1 MISEESKETIVEV
14 FTRLRDMSVEQ
25 TKKYMSNDAP
35 LDRLESTMNKTEQYN
50 RVLNELKGKEND
62 EFTE

>member
-1 MISEESKETIVEV
+1 MISKESKETIVEV

-35 LDRLESTMNKTEQYN
+35 LDKLESTMNKTEQYN

>member
-35 LDRLESTMNKTEQYN
+35 LDKLESTMNKTEQYN